1 MIRTL
6 GAQETCDSLSLM
18 TEMESKSMCWLR
30 GRISPLV
37 SGMRAVGKALFVAFA
52 YFWSVNIP
60 TVANF
65 KLPAV
70 VQF

>member
-1 MIRTL
+1 
-6 GAQETCDSLSLM
+6 
-18 TEMESKSMCWLR
+18 MESKSMCWLR